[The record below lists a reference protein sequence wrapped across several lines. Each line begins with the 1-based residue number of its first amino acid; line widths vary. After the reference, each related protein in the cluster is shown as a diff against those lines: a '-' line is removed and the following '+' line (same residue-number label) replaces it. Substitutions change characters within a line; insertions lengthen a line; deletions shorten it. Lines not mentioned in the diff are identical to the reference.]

1 MDRVSADDMHER
13 KMALNIL
20 SISVKKPFLFY
31 EKVRVSMVYSISD
44 SCQNAL
50 YINVCSVHPLSPA
63 LKFKFVTF
71 LSFPFQLNVLCC
83 SFRATHCLPLHFL
96 FSCSFCQHDTC
107 VKSTS
112 R

>member
-1 MDRVSADDMHER
+1 MDRVSADDMLQR

-20 SISVKKPFLFY
+20 SISVKKPCLFY

-50 YINVCSVHPLSPA
+50 CINVCSFHPLSPA
-63 LKFKFVTF
+63 LKLKFVTF
-71 LSFPFQLNVLCC
+71 LSFPFQLNNVLQLPCN
-83 SFRATHCLPLHFL
+83 SFFTNS
-96 FSCSFCQHDTC
+96 FSLLLLVSANMTL
-107 VKSTS
+107 VTSTS